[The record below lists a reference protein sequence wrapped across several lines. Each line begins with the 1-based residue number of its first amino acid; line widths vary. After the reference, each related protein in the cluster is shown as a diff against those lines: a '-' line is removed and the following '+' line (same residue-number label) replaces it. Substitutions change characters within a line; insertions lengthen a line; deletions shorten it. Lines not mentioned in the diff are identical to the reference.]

1 MSKKIYKNYELSST
15 IDIITSIIPKGYN
28 STSITSEISEVKN
41 RPDGML
47 VTVSGYIDGFEEKS
61 VNEKLSN
68 IRAKLF
74 NNGETLYL
82 QWITS
87 KQSVKKMIFALKKSA
102 KKDTLLQVSGKVSSY
117 KSGVNRFVSL
127 TSPKIEA
134 IGSSNSNQSASVII
148 VPEPQYKLKKDT
160 TYFDIK
166 NAFKRIIK
174 DIRSEKIDTSL
185 FLPKALE
192 KEFKLQPLAKSLEF
206 MHGMKPITVDKF
218 NAFMEYD
225 GFQRRIDAERIW
237 KILLSTSKK
246 IDSKDKPTINYGRDE
261 IGHIK
266 EILNKLPFE
275 LTDDQKKSINNF
287 LKLLGSESGTR
298 SLIYGD
304 VGSGKTL
311 VALISMYVIL
321 KSGGQSAL
329 IAPTT
334 ILAKQHYEEAKELF
348 GEENVEFLST
358 KTKLKEKKRI
368 FSRIANGDALIIIGG
383 TSINNAEFT
392 NLKAVFIDE
401 EQKVGVH
408 AKEKLFLENEGSN
421 LILMT
426 ATPIPRT
433 LASAIFTNF
442 NVFQIKAKPK
452 NRKERITKIFK
463 FDSNAELSEIEKRM
477 NNGQQTL
484 IIVPSI
490 DCDEMVNAVEV
501 EKRYKKMFPSN
512 EIRMINGKMDKDEVE
527 KTISEYMDNKFP
539 MLIATVMVD
548 SGFSNKNIAHVFIEG
563 ADRFGISQLHQIR
576 GRCGR
581 GGLQG
586 YCYLVPS
593 PGKINE
599 ATQKRLQSI
608 VNSEDGFELSQK
620 DIELRGSGDLD
631 GVKQSGTDLNF
642 IEWIDEIKVMKEYI
656 EENPKGSL

>member
-1 MSKKIYKNYELSST
+1 
-15 IDIITSIIPKGYN
+15 
-28 STSITSEISEVKN
+28 
-41 RPDGML
+41 
-47 VTVSGYIDGFEEKS
+47 
-61 VNEKLSN
+61 
-68 IRAKLF
+68 
-74 NNGETLYL
+74 
-82 QWITS
+82 
-87 KQSVKKMIFALKKSA
+87 
-102 KKDTLLQVSGKVSSY
+102 
-117 KSGVNRFVSL
+117 
-127 TSPKIEA
+127 
-134 IGSSNSNQSASVII
+134 
-148 VPEPQYKLKKDT
+148 
-160 TYFDIK
+160 
-166 NAFKRIIK
+166 
-174 DIRSEKIDTSL
+174 
-185 FLPKALE
+185 
-192 KEFKLQPLAKSLEF
+192 

-358 KTKLKEKKRI
+358 KTKLKEKRRI

-463 FDSNAELSEIEKRM
+463 FDSNSELGEIEDRM

-581 GGLQG
+581 GTLQG

-599 ATQKRLQSI
+599 STQKRLQSI